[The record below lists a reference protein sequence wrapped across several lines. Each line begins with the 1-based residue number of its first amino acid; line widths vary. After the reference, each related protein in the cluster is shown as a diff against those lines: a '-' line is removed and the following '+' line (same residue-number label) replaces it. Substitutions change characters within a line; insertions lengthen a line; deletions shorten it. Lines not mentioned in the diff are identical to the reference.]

1 MGQTAV
7 AGKQLASFAARAGA
21 ETDSFVGARIAGGRK
36 AGNLAEGYRSAGSR
50 MAGNLA
56 EGNRAVDIPAA
67 AVGTAEMARTAASA
81 DTAQNFAL
89 RADRSA
95 VVVELQS

>member
-7 AGKQLASFAARAGA
+7 AGKQLASFAARAGV
-21 ETDSFVGARIAGGRK
+21 ETDSLVGARVAGTRK
-36 AGNLAEGYRSAGSR
+36 AGNLAEGYRPAGSR

-56 EGNRAVDIPAA
+56 EDNRAVEIPAA

-81 DTAQNFAL
+81 GTAQRFAL
-89 RADRSA
+89 QADRSA
-95 VVVELQS
+95 VVVQLQS